1 MESVS
6 YLSWFVMACKVFGI
20 AVVVVISM
28 AVLFIK
34 KLYRYLIILGDMMFL
49 DS

>member
-28 AVLFIK
+28 AVLFYKEKVIS
-34 KLYRYLIILGDMMFL
+34 LFNHFR
-49 DS
+49 